1 MGAVSIDLS
10 KKEREF
16 YHLTLSDSNVVRYL
30 IEFRDKVDVSYGANT
45 NINMYQAGD
54 MFEFNQELIALYS
67 SLDQTIDKCNFR
79 EKPQLLLRL
88 LFEGNTITDICKQY
102 GMFEVRATYYMFER
116 IVNKIV
122 ETNNNLWY
130 YVMGHNENIL
140 NLNTNID
147 KIK

>member
-16 YHLTLSDSNVVRYL
+16 HHLTLSDRDVVKYL
-30 IEFRDKVDVSYGANT
+30 IEYRDKVDVSYGANT

-67 SLDQTIDKCNFR
+67 SLDQTIDKCKFK
-79 EKPQLLLRL
+79 EKPKLLLRL
-88 LFEGNTITDICKQY
+88 LFEGNTITDICKLN
-102 GMFEVRATYYMFER
+102 GMFEVRATYYMFDR

-122 ETNNNLWY
+122 EMNNDLWFY
-130 YVMGHNENIL
+130 TMGHNDNIL
-140 NLNTNID
+140 NKT
-147 KIK
+147 